1 MASSHGIAEAT
12 ANNLREW
19 LQQALRAELHECPG
33 PHQRL
38 VYSIDEAAA
47 QLSISKTVL
56 YELINDGAISQIHYG
71 EGRRRVG
78 ITHEALVAFIRD
90 REAEEARTPPPSV

>member
-1 MASSHGIAEAT
+1 MAAAVQTCE
-12 ANNLREW
+12 
-19 LQQALRAELHECPG
+19 G

-38 VYSIDEAAA
+38 VYSVEGAVE

-56 YELINDGAISQIHYG
+56 YELIAAGRIPVIHYG

-78 ITHEALVAFIRD
+78 ITHQALVAFVDSRI
-90 REAEEARTPPPSV
+90 AEELAAAS

>member
-1 MASSHGIAEAT
+1 MTGNACAM
-12 ANNLREW
+12 
-19 LQQALRAELHECPG
+19 

-47 QLSISKTVL
+47 QISISERGL
-56 YELINDGAISQIHYG
+56 RQLIAAGDIRAIHYG

-78 ITHEALVAFIRD
+78 ITHQALLAWIAD
-90 REAEEARTPPPSV
+90 REQEAS

>member
-1 MASSHGIAEAT
+1 MIHA
-12 ANNLREW
+12 
-19 LQQALRAELHECPG
+19 CPG

-38 VYSIDEAAA
+38 VYSVEDAAE

-56 YELINDGAISQIHYG
+56 YELINDRRNPIPVIHYG

-90 REAEEARTPPPSV
+90 REAEERTRRD